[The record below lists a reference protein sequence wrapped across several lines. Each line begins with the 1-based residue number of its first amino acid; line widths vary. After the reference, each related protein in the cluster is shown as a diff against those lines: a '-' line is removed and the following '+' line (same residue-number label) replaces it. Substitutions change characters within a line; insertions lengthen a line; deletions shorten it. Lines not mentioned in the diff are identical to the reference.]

1 MVLTQKLLQGPLSLA
16 IPTRSHRL
24 SALSA
29 VSILFKDSLSPSS
42 SVKDDCTGVRF
53 QHSAGSQAGPKSFQ
67 RAGRDQTWPSG
78 GLEVTQSWTA
88 EHRTETGALHKF
100 ATVIID
106 EGQAPGAAALA
117 WHHAWKLLGGPPNV
131 GVAYVSNPT
140 AVAAK
145 AVAELASRMG
155 AANDGGPSGKPSQ
168 KVIVAE
174 ANSAIAAG
182 KGKYSSNEPS
192 RTCSSETRPQG
203 KTVVFRTGEVPK
215 LDARGSGGPILFDS
229 RTWREQAR
237 RGPERRGFGRAERSQ
252 KAVIYRT
259 NESRQESLPGT
270 RTSAVWGRAEGD
282 RELTSGVLPLVGCTA
297 SSWAYKGEKG
307 GGEEKQSETE
317 GSRQS
322 EEKTQTLRQGDG
334 EPSSSAWG
342 YIRLPPLGRG
352 AASEVTEGG
361 GKGKGSSWVRLIY
374 PGQNQEVLLR
384 HWEKMGFEP
393 LLSSADEFEQTG
405 GVVQSHDAEAV
416 SAVDPDDDSSDEDE
430 DFFDEP
436 REVEVRVVYTSES
449 DSDSESDWEW
459 DGSDGSD
466 DGQCGVGYY
475 PPFRLPLPYDEGRGY
490 VGLMDGR
497 EVMLDRGENLS
508 NQLGFFT
515 VLQRYLVSADWHVLY
530 SGGTLIPLSSLGF
543 LSRSTVL
550 AG

>member
-1 MVLTQKLLQGPLSLA
+1 MVLTQKLLQGSLSLA

-29 VSILFKDSLSPSS
+29 VSILFKDNLSPSS
-42 SVKDDCTGVRF
+42 SVKGDSTGVRF
-53 QHSAGSQAGPKSFQ
+53 QHSASSQAGPKSFQ
-67 RAGRDQTWPSG
+67 RAGRDETQPSG
-78 GLEVTQSWTA
+78 DLEVTQSWTA
-88 EHRTETGALHKF
+88 EHRTGTGTLHRF

-117 WHHAWKLLGGPPNV
+117 WHHARKLLGGPPNV

-155 AANDGGPSGKPSQ
+155 AANNGGPSGKPSQ

-174 ANSAIAAG
+174 ASSVIAAG
-182 KGKYSSNEPS
+182 KGENSSNEPS
-192 RTCSSETRPQG
+192 RPRSSETRPQG
-203 KTVVFRTGEVPK
+203 KKVVFRTGEVPK

-252 KAVIYRT
+252 KAVIYQA

-270 RTSAVWGRAEGD
+270 RTGAVLGRAEGA

-297 SSWAYKGEKG
+297 SSWAYKGEEG

-317 GSRQS
+317 GSRLAS
-322 EEKTQTLRQGDG
+322 AENTQTLQQNNG

-361 GKGKGSSWVRLIY
+361 ETGKGSSWVRLIY

-405 GVVQSHDAEAV
+405 GVVQSEAV
-416 SAVDPDDDSSDEDE
+416 SAVDPDDDSSDDE
-430 DFFDEP
+430 DFLDEL
-436 REVEVRVVYTSES
+436 REVEVRVVYSSESDS

-459 DGSDGSD
+459 DGSEGSD
-466 DGQCGVGYY
+466 DEQCGAGYY

-515 VLQRYLVSADWHVLY
+515 VLQRYLVSAGWRVLC
-530 SGGTLIPLSSLGF
+530 F
-543 LSRSTVL
+543 V
-550 AG
+550 